1 MKTFLKL
8 ILVICTLQLTYAQTT
23 KGTIVIDSIYSE
35 NLENNFDENPTREVG
50 VYLPPNYDKGTQKYP
65 VIYFLHGFYGDHNML
80 EPMKEIL
87 DFAIETKRIR
97 PFILV
102 IPNQKPP
109 TRGVFTPILAFLEIG
124 RTLPY
129 KIW

>member
-50 VYLPPNYDKGTQKYP
+50 VYLPPNYDKGIQKYK
-65 VIYFLHGFYGDHNML
+65 GN
-80 EPMKEIL
+80 
-87 DFAIETKRIR
+87 
-97 PFILV
+97 
-102 IPNQKPP
+102 
-109 TRGVFTPILAFLEIG
+109 
-124 RTLPY
+124 
-129 KIW
+129 